1 MKKIIA
7 TLLGILTTTSLTN
20 QVFAVEINSN
30 TNDINAN
37 LSVLATNPVDAQM
50 NLDNEERNSVL
61 IIDGKEITIK
71 SRELKL
77 VNNNL
82 MVPLKSTAES
92 LGFKVKMDKGSAEI
106 NNDEIKSTITVGED
120 LYFYA
125 SSHAIG
131 MTAPESLGIAP
142 IIENDNIYVPI
153 QMYNLLYN
161 NSKAVGSFKCIIDN
175 NKQIYIL
182 NGSIMTGWNKINND
196 WYYMDSD
203 GLIKTGW
210 IKDNDNWYF
219 LYNNGVMAADT
230 VTPDGYKVDSTGK
243 WDLGQPMQVQLPNP
257 IVECQTVREA
267 EKAVN
272 IKVTLPSYIPQ
283 NYKEDSISVVSNELF
298 QMFYRNDDDEILFR
312 MGKFNSDYNI
322 SGDYNIY
329 EKEENID
336 LDILKV
342 NVRENENLVYVAQWS
357 KGDMRYSLSISNGMD
372 KSELLKIINSIR

>member
-1 MKKIIA
+1 M
-7 TLLGILTTTSLTN
+7 
-20 QVFAVEINSN
+20 EINSN
-30 TNDINAN
+30 TNDLNAN
-37 LSVLATNPVDAQM
+37 LSVLATNPLDAQM
-50 NLDNEERNSVL
+50 NLDNQERNSVI

-257 IVECQTVREA
+257 IVEYQTVREA

-298 QMFYRNDDDEILFR
+298 QMFYRNDDDDEILFR

-357 KGDMRYSLSISNGMD
+357 KIS
-372 KSELLKIINSIR
+372 